1 MASPRGWSIWEMVL
15 ETVAAYHNQQRM
27 RRKLRKILIFVVAHF
42 LLLYS
47 RLLSFL
53 FF

>member
-15 ETVAAYHNQQRM
+15 ETVAAYPNQQRM
-27 RRKLRKILIFVVAHF
+27 RRKLRKILIFVVSHF